1 MLTAALII
9 AVGFVAWRVVCA
21 GKEFDEIR
29 SGEWKKHM
37 KGVG

>member
-21 GKEFDEIR
+21 GKEFDETFD
-29 SGEWKKHM
+29 ETE
-37 KGVG
+37 